1 MKDIIKKIYCL
12 LDSRYKEEM
21 DRNTPEGRVIFHR
34 LFGKGFLEGLRGKR
48 IIEIG
53 PKSGLDSEHLIGLE
67 PSELVMVDLPSKG
80 NRIHQWLPKIQDLGN
95 ACYVEANLQ
104 YMSRLK
110 FEELGQFDLVWCTGV
125 IYHNQ
130 EQLRLVRRLF
140 DLCGDNGRIV
150 LESEIPTKRK
160 NRRQNVVEIHWP
172 DKHLK
177 TQNITHLPSALAMK
191 SWLEMVGFQEV
202 VEEDI
207 LSWKASR
214 SRAVLTGLKTE
225 QSVTMVVYQDSENPE
240 WKLGDAL

>member
-67 PSELVMVDLPSKG
+67 PSELVMVDLPSKE

-95 ACYVEANLQ
+95 ARYVEADLQ

-110 FEELGQFDLVWCTGV
+110 FEELGQFDLATV
-125 IYHNQ
+125 
-130 EQLRLVRRLF
+130 
-140 DLCGDNGRIV
+140 
-150 LESEIPTKRK
+150 ESL
-160 NRRQNVVEIHWP
+160 H
-172 DKHLK
+172 
-177 TQNITHLPSALAMK
+177 A
-191 SWLEMVGFQEV
+191 
-202 VEEDI
+202 
-207 LSWKASR
+207 
-214 SRAVLTGLKTE
+214 
-225 QSVTMVVYQDSENPE
+225 
-240 WKLGDAL
+240 